1 MDNWRWWTMRKRM
14 NKWNRSFVENTNHRM
29 NNYFD
34 SFNKKWQKKCHW
46 RRKREHKFIRS
57 CRNISESIN
66 QYNLSNVR
74 GCGVRKKVV
83 RCQIKLFNNKHRQ
96 NGGKIGSKLKWWIKM
111 CAVQW
116 LRKNKV
122 KTMKRVSRFSGNGVC
137 V

>member
-1 MDNWRWWTMRKRM
+1 MIDVDGLWENEWI
-14 NKWNRSFVENTNHRM
+14 NEIVRSLRIQIIGWIIILILLIKS
-29 NNYFD
+29 D
-34 SFNKKWQKKCHW
+34 KKKCHW

-96 NGGKIGSKLKWWIKM
+96 NGEKIGSKLEWWIKM